1 MKIDKPA
8 LDIEE
13 QKSSGT
19 KIKDKI
25 NEDVMFSKLKKAIDE
40 PDDELLMDYS
50 KILKVENENKELKK
64 QLKQSEDKNQLLR
77 T

>member
-1 MKIDKPA
+1 MKIGKSA

-40 PDDELLMDYS
+40 PDDELLLDYT
-50 KILKVENENKELKK
+50 KVLKVENEN
-64 QLKQSEDKNQLLR
+64 
-77 T
+77 

>member
-1 MKIDKPA
+1 MKIGKSA

-40 PDDELLMDYS
+40 PDDELLLDYA
-50 KILKVENENKELKK
+50 KVLKVENENQELKK